1 MAFNKAIIFVIALS
15 SLLALSNVE
24 ATSRSPVEEVD
35 PAPAVESTSRILA
48 EAEAPSAFRL
58 EDFCFH
64 TEFPSE
70 CVSTTR
76 PLING
81 HINAFTIL
89 DAGLKALAERTQ
101 KATVDVE
108 KLRKKDKKS
117 EKSKELAVCIAYYNI
132 VSNSIKRAQA
142 AIPAKDFD
150 NLEYELDYQV
160 SSIRNCETLVAG
172 SELGQSDS
180 PMDELNLSLTMVAK
194 NNLGI
199 GNNLMNPERP

>member
-1 MAFNKAIIFVIALS
+1 MASNKCIIVVIALS
-15 SLLALSNVE
+15 YSLIASLSDNVE
-24 ATSRSPVEEVD
+24 GTSRSPGE
-35 PAPAVESTSRILA
+35 I
-48 EAEAPSAFRL
+48 APSAFRL

-76 PLING
+76 PLITG

-89 DAGLKALAERTQ
+89 EAGLKALAERTQ
-101 KATVDVE
+101 KVTAEVE
-108 KLRKKDKKS
+108 KLRKKDRKS

-132 VSNSIKRAQA
+132 VLNSIKRAEA
-142 AIPAKDFD
+142 AIPPKDFG

-172 SELGQSDS
+172 SEFGRSNTQ
-180 PMDELNLSLTMVAK
+180 MDDLNLSLSMVAK